1 MRRLFVFR
9 PGPAANRTI
18 EKAKALGLEA
28 VSVPLFELEAIDWTV
43 PDAGQFDAILLTR
56 ANAVDL
62 AGNKLERL
70 RALPVHAVG
79 EATAVAATVAG
90 LGVATVG
97 NGGIDDLLALIGPEE
112 RLMHLCGEDRREPSA
127 PRQPI
132 TCVPVFRAKICPEV
146 GAIAEKLSGQVA
158 VLHSPRAAQRLA
170 DLVEGQAR
178 STVRIAAISQATA
191 EAAGDGWA
199 EVRAAEKPSDTVL
212 LALAARLC
220 KS

>member
-9 PGPAANRTI
+9 PEPAASRTI
-18 EKAKALGLEA
+18 EKAKALGLDVA
-28 VSVPLFELEAIDWTV
+28 AIPLFELEAIDWPL
-43 PDAGQFDAILLTR
+43 PDAGQFDAILLTS

-70 RALPVHAVG
+70 RVLPVHAVG

-112 RLMHLCGEDRREPSA
+112 RLIHLCGEDRREPKEA
-127 PRQPI
+127 RQPI
-132 TCVPVFRAKICPEV
+132 EVVPVFRAKSREV
-146 GAIAEKLSGQVA
+146 GGLGEELRGQVA

-170 DLVEGQAR
+170 ELVQGSAR
-178 STVRIAAISQATA
+178 STVRVAAISRATA
-191 EAAGDGWA
+191 EAAGEGWE
-199 EVRAAEKPSDTVL
+199 EVRSAEIPSDTVL
-212 LALAARLC
+212 LALASRLC

>member
-9 PGPAANRTI
+9 PGPAASRTI
-18 EKAKALGLEA
+18 EKAEAMGLE
-28 VSVPLFELEAIDWTV
+28 VISIPLFELEAIDWTP
-43 PDAGQFDAILLTR
+43 PDPNDFDGILLTS

-62 AGNKLERL
+62 AGEKLERL

-97 NGGIDDLLALIGPEE
+97 NGGIDDLLASIEPDE
-112 RLMHLCGEDRREPSA
+112 RLLHLCGEDRRKPKEA
-127 PRQPI
+127 RHPI
-132 TCVPVFRAKICPEV
+132 EVVPVFRARSREV
-146 GAIAEKLSGQVA
+146 SGLGEELRGHVA
-158 VLHSPRAAQRLA
+158 VLHSPRAAQRLSELC
-170 DLVEGQAR
+170 DTEAR
-178 STVRIAAISQATA
+178 ATVRVAAISQATA

-199 EVRAAEKPSDTVL
+199 EVRAAERPSDTVL